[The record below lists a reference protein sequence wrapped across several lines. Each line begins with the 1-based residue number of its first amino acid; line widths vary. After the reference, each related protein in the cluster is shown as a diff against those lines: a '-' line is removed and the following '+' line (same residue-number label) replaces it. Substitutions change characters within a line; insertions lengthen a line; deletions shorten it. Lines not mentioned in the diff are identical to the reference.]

1 MKKLKNND
9 IRNIVEFG
17 CENDDGFIRVS
28 CDFDNALSSKNMKWC
43 LRESLDTSNI
53 TTSKSVCA
61 WPAEKTNM
69 DI

>member
-28 CDFDNALSSKNMKWC
+28 CDFDNALSSKNMK
-43 LRESLDTSNI
+43 
-53 TTSKSVCA
+53 
-61 WPAEKTNM
+61 
-69 DI
+69 